1 MIFLKKKKRVDMEN
15 KLFVVTTPIGN
26 LGDLTERV
34 KETLKSVDFLIA
46 EDTRVSVKILR
57 FLNIKKPILKFHEH
71 SNDTELKRILQRLEN
86 GESAALVCDAGAP
99 GISDPGPRLIEE
111 LRLANI
117 KIEPIPGPSAITTLW
132 SVSGIKGDKF
142 AFWGFIPK
150 KKGREKFLKALK
162 ESPIPIIFFESPHRF
177 LRLLDNL
184 QKFLE
189 PEREIVI
196 GRELTK
202 KFEEIKKIRIKDL
215 KSEYPKQIK
224 GEITII
230 IDKPCK

>member
-1 MIFLKKKKRVDMEN
+1 MDNI
-15 KLFVVTTPIGN
+15 LFVITTPIGN
-26 LGDLTERV
+26 LGDLTERA
-34 KETLKSVDFLIA
+34 KETLKSANFLIA
-46 EDTRVSVKILR
+46 EDTRVSLKILQ
-57 FLNIKKPILKFHEH
+57 FLGIKKPILKFNEY
-71 SNDTELKRILQRLEN
+71 SKDESIKKILQKIKE
-86 GESAALVCDAGAP
+86 GQSSALVCDAGSP
-99 GISDPGPRLIEE
+99 GVSDPGPRLIEE
-111 LRLANI
+111 ARLANI
-117 KIEPIPGPSAITTLW
+117 KVVPIPGPSAITTLW
-132 SVSGIKGDKF
+132 SVSGIRGDKF

-189 PEREIVI
+189 PEREVVI

-202 KFEEIKKIRIKDL
+202 KFEEIKKIKIKDL
-215 KSEYPKQIK
+215 KKTFSEKIK

-230 IDKPCK
+230 IDIV